1 MSTARR
7 QYEHGTIINM
17 TVAAGQTTTIGHP
30 VALASATTV
39 QTAYDD
45 TAFGVALATAAAAAA
60 VDILCFGPIV
70 PMVVGTGGS
79 TVGVVQQL
87 VADGVTDAAAHNSDG
102 TGNDVIVGMA
112 METGVATAMIG
123 VCLFRGNRGF

>member
-7 QYEHGTIINM
+7 QYQHGTVVNF
-17 TVAAGQTTTIGHP
+17 TVATGQATTAGHP

-39 QTAYDD
+39 QTSYTD
-45 TAFGVALATAAAAAA
+45 TAFGVALTTEVAGAE
-60 VDILCFGPIV
+60 VDVVCFGPIV

-87 VADGVTDAAAHNSDG
+87 TNDGITDADAHDSDG
-102 TGNDVIVGMA
+102 AGNDVIVGMA
-112 METGVATAMIG
+112 METGVATATIG